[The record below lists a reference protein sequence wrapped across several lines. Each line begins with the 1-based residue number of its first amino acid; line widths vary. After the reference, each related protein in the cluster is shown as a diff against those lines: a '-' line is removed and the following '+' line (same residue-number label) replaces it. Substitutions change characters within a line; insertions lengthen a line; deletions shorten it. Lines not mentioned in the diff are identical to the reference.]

1 MAEYK
6 QIGVDEAFLRLHDLR
21 HGYVVRRVSDLG
33 SFQAPGILWVLMSS
47 FREAFEAHE
56 AVVGCFFCSHAC

>member
-6 QIGVDEAFLRLHDLR
+6 QMGEDEAFFRLHDLR

-33 SFQAPGILWVLMSS
+33 SFQASGILWVSVSS
-47 FREAFEAHE
+47 FCEVFEAHE
-56 AVVGCFFCSHAC
+56 AVVGCFFCGHAC